1 MQNAVQSSKMNPVQI
16 SEIKTKSSFEDKEV
30 RLVWAALENVKDPEI
45 PVLTVVDMGI
55 ITNVTLTTD
64 NDKRTT
70 CSVSMTPT
78 FVGCPA
84 IDVMKKSIY
93 EEVAKLGFDTV
104 EVKVDFA
111 TAWTS
116 DRMSEEAKRKLEKF
130 GLAPPALL
138 INGELTEE
146 QLNNVRCPHC
156 GSTDTTL
163 RSSFGSTL
171 CRAIRFCFNCKQGFE
186 QFKPI

>member
-1 MQNAVQSSKMNPVQI
+1 MNLTPTPVVQFTSSLQDAK
-16 SEIKTKSSFEDKEV
+16 V
-30 RLVWAALENVKDPEI
+30 RMVWNALEDVKDPQI

-55 ITNVTLTTD
+55 ITKVEVGEDASAKQVCTVT
-64 NDKRTT
+64 
-70 CSVSMTPT
+70 MTPT

-84 IDVMKKSIY
+84 IGVMKQSIY
-93 EEVAKLGFDTV
+93 EEVTKLGFDTV
-104 EVKVDFA
+104 VVNVDFE

-116 DRMSEEAKRKLEKF
+116 DRMSEEAKFKLEKF
-130 GLAPPALL
+130 GLAPPPV

-146 QLNNVRCPHC
+146 QLNSVRCPHC